1 MKSRKDEVLDAL
13 RANPNEQ
20 TAQELAEQLGVDR
33 TNVSRYLNELTKDG
47 KVKKIDG
54 RPVKFQLTTVSTEG
68 HINFD
73 NLIGREDS
81 LKSQIQK
88 SKAAIL
94 YPPRGLHTIIFGE
107 TGTGK
112 TMFAECMYRFAVCPL
127 CYFQLCRLRTKP
139 SAPIWT
145 HIWCETGSIYRCRRN
160 TGWVDGTGRW
170 RDFVLR

>member
-1 MKSRKDEVLDAL
+1 MKSRKDEVLEAL

-20 TAQELAEQLGVDR
+20 TAQELADQMGVDR

-47 KVKKIDG
+47 TVKIDG
-54 RPVKFQLTTVSTEG
+54 RPVKFQIATVSTEQ

-112 TMFAECMYRFAVCPL
+112 TMFAECMYRFAVSAKVLDENAPFITFNCADYAQNP
-127 CYFQLCRLRTKP
+127 QLLYGHIFGVKREP
-139 SAPIWT
+139 SPVQKKQ
-145 HIWCETGSIYRCRRN
+145 EL
-160 TGWVDGTGRW
+160 D
-170 RDFVLR
+170 